1 MLPGSH
7 LPKHLSDAWM
17 REKKRVYPQIGI
29 RYRDVIAPS
38 NSFLENLPLSPIP
51 EHSRA
56 VWPTSE
62 VEYTLGEESRMKVEG
77 TGIESGKTRGWLNA
91 LDRPM
96 HANAHLTDLQ
106 ALSFT
111 TPEPVDLS
119 ALRLSN

>member
-1 MLPGSH
+1 MVAIVRQNGSAQSV
-7 LPKHLSDAWM
+7 LLLAVVFM
-17 REKKRVYPQIGI
+17 QFALQLR
-29 RYRDVIAPS
+29 A
-38 NSFLENLPLSPIP
+38 LALSPIP
-51 EHSRA
+51 AHSRT

-77 TGIESGKTRGWLNA
+77 MRVESRKTRGWLNA
-91 LDRPM
+91 LDQPM